1 MAKYNLGSAKK
12 TLGQVGSKQ
21 GLMVVVYLVIIVL
34 VLLFSKY
41 VFKGLKDLLGFLG
54 GEKTDIQVETETQQK
69 TEIFNLKKSLK
80 YEGWYAKK
88 IIPRPITFYKG
99 IADSLEQ
106 QFNKTV
112 TSWATISDIL
122 KPLGSF
128 ELICVYIEFG
138 SRYNTEWTNEQGDLF
153 DWIVMEKN
161 MMMVPSPFWWNDYTK
176 TRHKFNGLEKFI
188 PAVSKLS
195 IK

>member
-41 VFKGLKDLLGFLG
+41 VFKGLKSMLNWFG
-54 GEKTDIQVETETQQK
+54 GEKTETQAQTETQQK
-69 TEIFNLKKSLK
+69 TEIHNLKGQLK

-88 IIPRPITFYKG
+88 IIPRPQTFYKG
-99 IADSLEQ
+99 IADSIEQ
-106 QFNKTV
+106 QFNKST
-112 TSWATISDIL
+112 TSWGTIATIL

-128 ELICVYIEFG
+128 EIICVYIEFG
-138 SRYNTEWTNEQGDLF
+138 SRLNTEFTNEQGDLC
-153 DWIVMEKN
+153 DWILMEKN
-161 MMMVPSPFWWNDYTK
+161 MMMTPTIFWWSDYEK
-176 TRHKFNGLEKFI
+176 VRAKFNGLKSFI
-188 PAVSKLS
+188 PSASKIS
-195 IK
+195 QI